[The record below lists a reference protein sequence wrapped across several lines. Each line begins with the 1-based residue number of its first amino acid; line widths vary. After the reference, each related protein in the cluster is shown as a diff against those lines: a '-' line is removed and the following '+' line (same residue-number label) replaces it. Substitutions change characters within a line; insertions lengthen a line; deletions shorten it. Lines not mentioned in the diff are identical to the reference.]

1 MNQQSD
7 SADLLGGF
15 CPIEL
20 RLLCEPLKRKF
31 DNLFAKTFSRTA
43 NRAFLEKVN
52 EYYANKD
59 WKRLIL
65 AFKKVIELLHKNW
78 GLSIPSSAI
87 STTTTPTTVS
97 ANVFQ
102 EENIGLQENQNEGQ
116 NITQP
121 SPFSENRKRIQQSQ
135 TPENQAKKS
144 KRELKPQL
152 REKWKKFIASIS
164 KFEIQH
170 QQIKNNFAFTFVEGA
185 LVKAI
190 KKGYWVLLD
199 EINLAPPETLEVMIP
214 HIRPQKTICY
224 QMSHTHSLF

>member
-31 DNLFAKTFSRTA
+31 DSLFAKTFSRTA
-43 NRAFLEKVN
+43 NRAFLDKVN

-78 GLSIPSSAI
+78 GLSAHSSTL
-87 STTTTPTTVS
+87 TTTTTTTATTSS
-97 ANVFQ
+97 ASAFQ
-102 EENIGLQENQNEGQ
+102 EEKIGLQENQSEGY
-116 NITQP
+116 NIAQQF
-121 SPFSENRKRIQQSQ
+121 PFSENRKRIQQNETS
-135 TPENQAKKS
+135 ENQTKKP

-170 QQIKNNFAFTFVEGA
+170 EQIKNNFAFTFVEGA

-199 EINLAPPETLEVMIP
+199 EINLAPPETLEVTIS
-214 HIRPQKTICY
+214 HIHSQKQLVFKTY
-224 QMSHTHSLF
+224 AHTQ